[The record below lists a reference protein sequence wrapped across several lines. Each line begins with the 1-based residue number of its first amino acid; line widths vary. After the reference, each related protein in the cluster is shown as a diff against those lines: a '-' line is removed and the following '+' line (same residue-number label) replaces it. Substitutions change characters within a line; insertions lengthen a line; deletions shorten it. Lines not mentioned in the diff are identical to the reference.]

1 MGFSSSI
8 GRTLQQ
14 PMPMGQAFAYD
25 KFGNQVPQSG
35 NLFDIG
41 IMPLPEPRIMP
52 VEGLGIYPPGGGKGG
67 GYAKPQPVSYV
78 DNSYAVAQS
87 PYGYSS
93 RSNVGQQY
101 SPMFSAPQY
110 NQPQYQSFQSMPQS
124 FNYQSPAIASYPKY
138 EGQNQMVLPY
148 PGTQQSPRISPFAN
162 SQEYQALMDYR
173 KSLAPTPE
181 QKARLQELRSAFEG
195 TNAYKDYRIQQLE
208 RQLGMGRGLGGYRDM
223 YGPRINRRF
232 GGFQPYPSPLYPNFG
247 DDVGTPGK
255 GGGMPVMR
263 DPSSFLY

>member
-1 MGFSSSI
+1 MGAGSI
-8 GRTLQQ
+8 AANTLPQT
-14 PMPMGQAFAYD
+14 MPVGYD
-25 KFGNQVPQSG
+25 KFGNQMPQSG
-35 NLFDIG
+35 NLFDA
-41 IMPLPEPRIMP
+41 RIMP
-52 VEGLGIYPPGGGKGG
+52 IGEPGVYPPGGGKGG
-67 GYAKPQPVSYV
+67 GRSYV
-78 DNSYAVAQS
+78 DNSYAVAPTPVQS

-110 NQPQYQSFQSMPQS
+110 NQPQYSQPQYQSFQSMPQS
-124 FNYQSPAIASYPKY
+124 FNYQSPAIAPYPSY
-138 EGQNQMVLPY
+138 GDQNQMVLPY
-148 PGTQQSPRISPFAN
+148 PGTRQSPPLSPFAN

-208 RQLGMGRGLGGYRDM
+208 GQLGMGRGLGGYRDM

-232 GGFQPYPSPLYPNFG
+232 GGFQPYPSPSYPNIG
-247 DDVGTPGK
+247 DDVGIPGK
-255 GGGMPVMR
+255 GGGVPVMR